1 MQPQDGA
8 LLFQVRADQSQIQK
22 DVEAIKKQ
30 FEQMTNKAVE
40 EGKKQANVWQTL
52 LKGATA
58 YFTLQGAQSF
68 ISQMVAVRSQFQQL
82 EISFGTM
89 LKSKEKANALMA
101 QMTDLAAKTPFG
113 LQEVSEG
120 AKRLLAFQV
129 PAEEVTET
137 LRRMGD
143 VASGLG
149 VPMGQLIH
157 VYGQVKAQGKLMT
170 NDLYQFMNAGIPIIA
185 ELSKVVGKSET
196 EIKDMVSAGKIG
208 FTEIQAVIKN
218 MTNEGGLFYNL
229 MAEQSKSLGGQ
240 ISNLKDNFDQMLNEI
255 GKSSEGIV
263 SGAIKGVSFLVENY
277 ETIGKL
283 IAGLIVSYGT
293 YRAALIATAA
303 VQQVI
308 AARTAG
314 MTVAEMAHYTWLV
327 LVEKAQKLLNLTML
341 ANPYALAAAALV
353 GLAVALWSLKDSTD
367 ANAEATER
375 HNQLRKEQANLIDDE
390 KNRISGLISTIQ
402 DETKSWNERNKAF
415 LALRNST
422 DGVLNKYSTLN
433 QMLREMSQ
441 VLKDING
448 RYETMNE
455 KMSRDA
461 VKKTN
466 DLIKSKEEQIKKLE
480 EEIKRTASSDRR
492 TALRMDIANIRKGI
506 EQDEL
511 LKQKQKREVVKND
524 VGNYESA
531 LSGKSLEQI
540 QAEKKLIIE
549 AYNLRKKQAKE
560 SIANHSIAKIDSN
573 NPYLKYD
580 WNELGM
586 FNEATER
593 QIKLKQQEN
602 KQIYDKNKLLA
613 DSAKYKKEINAL
625 QRKNVKDD
633 KDFADIEQK
642 VKAKEE
648 VDKILESKFGYKKSG
663 AKTAKTIKNTLPEF
677 DTEKAQREHNR
688 QIQDDLFAREESRIK
703 IMQDGAEKRLAI
715 IQLEYNKQEEEIRR
729 RSEDQLAAFIET
741 EKQKAEAAGTW
752 KKGKDFDTNTE
763 AINAEKARLAE
774 NEKVL
779 LADNAEYQRMQQEQ
793 VYKDLLEKYQ
803 TYTDQRKAIEEKY
816 NADIAALQAKL
827 GADAPQVKKAQDEKA
842 RELKKLDILYKKE
855 GTAIA
860 KLFDNLRKK
869 TVKEIRQTITDA
881 EAEID
886 ELAKVLNMDDN
897 ANVEFI
903 TNLKQQ
909 LEQARD
915 TADKSDTVFGKL
927 GTNIKNLFK
936 AKPNTAEWQEA
947 FNGMLSSAQ
956 SITGQFG
963 QLGQEFEK
971 LGQSS
976 GNTSLEKLGRTLQ
989 NVGNIINKTLSFA
1002 QIGGQIGGGWGA
1014 AIGAIAG
1021 LAFSGFEKQAKAR
1034 AQKEKELTELMHQ
1047 RLNIQLEYNRALYEE
1062 QILMKKN
1069 TSIFGT
1075 KEIANTVSY
1084 MQIFNQKEEY
1094 YKARMARRKLTQEEI
1109 AERQRVLNYLYAT
1122 NNKLQNGN
1130 NPDGFKVYQ
1139 NAKKFR
1145 EYYYELKSGY
1155 KKMESLDGIEIQT
1168 GSRSTGVLWWAE
1180 AKTVWGN
1187 LSDIYKDII
1196 KANGDLNIERA
1207 ESLLKNAT
1215 FNNDGKQR
1223 LQEIVDAYKQAKEA
1237 EEKYDEFL
1245 KNIFGQLGNSLIDNV
1260 LKSLKTG
1267 EDAYA
1272 NFAKSVGNM
1281 IENLG
1286 KKMAYE
1292 LFLADHLKDFQE
1304 RIKRRSREIANSGLS
1319 EEEMSRKTS
1328 EMMKTEIATI
1338 SQEMKGRIGAMQN
1351 FFREFMGSIP
1361 KEMNTLNEQR
1371 QSVEKGFARM
1381 SQDSADE
1388 LNGQFRL
1395 LTQIGAET
1403 RNAMLQTANFIKE
1416 MHQSMQVSSAKQL
1429 QHLAGIEIN
1438 TFQLHEMRKDIA
1450 NMKAGI
1456 NELTTKG
1463 IKIRT

>member
-1 MQPQDGA
+1 MQTNDGA

-157 VYGQVKAQGKLMT
+157 VYGQVKAQGRLLT

-196 EIKDMVSAGKIG
+196 EIKEMVSAGKIG

-240 ISNLKDNFDQMLNEI
+240 ISNLRDNFDQMLNEI

-263 SGAIKGVSFLVENY
+263 SGAIEGVAFLVENY
-277 ETIGKL
+277 QTIGKL
-283 IAGLIVSYGT
+283 IAGLIASYGT

-367 ANAEATER
+367 ANAESTER

-402 DETKSWNERNKAF
+402 DETKSWDERNKAF
-415 LALRNST
+415 LALKSST
-422 DGVLNKYSTLN
+422 GSVLDKYTSLN
-433 QMLREMSQ
+433 QVLREMSQ
-441 VLKDING
+441 VLKDLNG

-455 KMSRDA
+455 NMSRDA
-461 VKKTN
+461 IGKTQEA
-466 DLIKSKEEQIKKLE
+466 IK
-480 EEIKRTASSDRR
+480 
-492 TALRMDIANIRKGI
+492 
-506 EQDEL
+506 
-511 LKQKQKREVVKND
+511 
-524 VGNYESA
+524 
-531 LSGKSLEQI
+531 
-540 QAEKKLIIE
+540 
-549 AYNLRKKQAKE
+549 AKE
-560 SIANHSIAKIDSN
+560 SQIEKLVKMQASDSRIAMSTQREIDRLKKEIERDKLVLQKQQNVVVGIDVSQFANSLNGKSKAELDKIRKQIDDAYNSKKSPSTGSN
-573 NPYLKYD
+573 FKITDDIQNPFLKYNF
-580 WNELGM
+580 NELGRFNQAYKEHIKM
-586 FNEATER
+586 IEQAKIQTTDFVAKKNEILALQKQINEAEARNKKGTNISTEELNKLDEKR
-593 QIKLKQQEN
+593 AKLKT
-602 KQIYDKNKLLA
+602 LLEEYKKGTG
-613 DSAKYKKEINAL
+613 DDLSAKSNTKRI
-625 QRKNVKDD
+625 
-633 KDFADIEQK
+633 
-642 VKAKEE
+642 
-648 VDKILESKFGYKKSG
+648 
-663 AKTAKTIKNTLPEF
+663 TTKNTLPEF
-677 DTEKAQREHNR
+677 DTEKALRDHNR
-688 QIQDDLFAREESRIK
+688 QVQDDLFAQEEARIK
-703 IMQDGAEKRLAI
+703 IMQDGADKRLAI
-715 IQLEYNKQEEEIRR
+715 IQLEYDRQEEEIRR
-729 RSEDQLAAFIET
+729 RSEDQLTTFIEN
-741 EKQKAEAAGTW
+741 EKQKAEAQGKW
-752 KKGKDFDTNTE
+752 KKGQAFDTNTE
-763 AINAEKARLAE
+763 AINAEKSRIAE

-779 LADNAEYQRMQQEQ
+779 LASNAEYQRIQQEQ

-816 NADIAALQAKL
+816 NADITALQAKL

-860 KLFDNLRKK
+860 KLFENMRKK
-869 TVKEIRQTITDA
+869 TVKEIRQTIAEA

-886 ELAKVLNMDDN
+886 QLASNLDMGDKD
-897 ANVEFI
+897 NVEYI
-903 TNLKQQ
+903 QNLRQQ

-915 TADKSDTVFGKL
+915 TAERSDTVFGKL
-927 GTNIKNLFK
+927 GASIKKMFQ

-963 QLGQEFEK
+963 QLGQEFER
-971 LGQSS
+971 LGQST
-976 GNTSLEKLGRTLQ
+976 GNSSLEKLGRTLQ
-989 NVGNIINKTLSFA
+989 NTANLLNKTLSFA
-1002 QIGGQIGGGWGA
+1002 QMGASVGGGWGA
-1014 AIGAIAG
+1014 LIGAVVGLGVGGLEGAAKERLAHEKKLQEIAQ
-1021 LAFSGFEKQAKAR
+1021 SKINQ
-1034 AQKEKELTELMHQ
+1034 Q
-1047 RLNIQLEYNRALYEE
+1047 NEYNRLLWEE
-1062 QILMKKN
+1062 KMLHKEN

-1075 KEIANTVSY
+1075 EDINNALSDLKEYNRLWNDLERRMGFNLKKRYEDAGTSFRSY
-1084 MQIFNQKEEY
+1084 GYRSPNRDGDDYLGLENIKVATGSYTTGAWFWKKSHTEYNSLLSEYPNLIEQSGEFNLKLAKSIVNSKEFEGAG
-1094 YKARMARRKLTQEEI
+1094 KQA
-1109 AERQRVLNYLYAT
+1109 
-1122 NNKLQNGN
+1122 LQTIIQQ
-1130 NPDGFKVYQ
+1130 YEQ
-1139 NAKKFR
+1139 ALESQKKFD
-1145 EYYYELKSGY
+1145 EYLN
-1155 KKMESLDGIEIQT
+1155 
-1168 GSRSTGVLWWAE
+1168 
-1180 AKTVWGN
+1180 KTFGEMGT
-1187 LSDIYKDII
+1187 SII
-1196 KANGDLNIERA
+1196 D
-1207 ESLLKNAT
+1207 SV
-1215 FNNDGKQR
+1215 
-1223 LQEIVDAYKQAKEA
+1223 VD
-1237 EEKYDEFL
+1237 
-1245 KNIFGQLGNSLIDNV
+1245 
-1260 LKSLKTG
+1260 SLKKG
-1267 EDAYA
+1267 EDAFE
-1272 NFAKSVGNM
+1272 NFSKSVGN
-1281 IENLG
+1281 IINKLG
-1286 KKMAYE
+1286 KQLMYE
-1292 LFLADHLKDFQE
+1292 LFVAKDFKEFQKKMHKVASDGNVSSEGYATATANLIAEFSNRMKGKIGEMQE
-1304 RIKRRSREIANSGLS
+1304 FLKQWNNMSSGL
-1319 EEEMSRKTS
+1319 
-1328 EMMKTEIATI
+1328 
-1338 SQEMKGRIGAMQN
+1338 G
-1351 FFREFMGSIP
+1351 FDF
-1361 KEMNTLNEQR
+1361 LNEQR
-1371 QSVEKGFARM
+1371 QAVEKGFARM

-1395 LTQIGAET
+1395 QTQLSAEIKNT
-1403 RNAMLQTANFIKE
+1403 ALQTANHIKE

-1429 QHLAGIEIN
+1429 QHLAGIETN
-1438 TFQLHEMRKDIA
+1438 TYKLHKMETDL
-1450 NMKAGI
+1450 AGVKRGI
-1456 NELTTKG
+1456 DELTTKG
-1463 IKIRT
+1463 IKMRT

>member
-30 FEQMTNKAVE
+30 FEQMTRKAVE
-40 EGKKQANVWQTL
+40 EGKKQADVWQTL

-89 LKSKEKANALMA
+89 LKNKEKANELMA
-101 QMTDLAAKTPFG
+101 QLTDLAAKTPFG
-113 LQEVSEG
+113 LEEVSEG
-120 AKRLLAFQV
+120 AKKLLAFQI
-129 PAEEVTET
+129 PAQEVTET

-303 VQQVI
+303 VQQVV

-341 ANPYALAAAALV
+341 ANPYALVAGALV
-353 GLAVALWSLKDSTD
+353 GLVSYMVMFKK
-367 ANAEATER
+367 EATVA
-375 HNQLRKEQANLIDDE
+375 EQAQKSFNDE
-390 KNRISGLISTIQ
+390 QERQKKVLE
-402 DETKSWNERNKAF
+402 DERNEIEKLIEVVKDENAAKGQRIN
-415 LALRNST
+415 ALNR
-422 DGVLNKYSTLN
+422 
-433 QMLREMSQ
+433 
-441 VLKDING
+441 LKDI
-448 RYETMNE
+448 YPDIFS
-455 KMSRDA
+455 KY
-461 VKKTN
+461 KT
-466 DLIKSKEEQIKKLE
+466 E
-480 EEIKRTASSDRR
+480 EELIRNIAK
-492 TALRMDIANIRKGI
+492 ALKEVSNAQKEKDLKMDKDYI
-506 EQDEL
+506 ERLQV
-511 LKQKQKREVVKND
+511 QKR
-524 VGNYESA
+524 GLQA
-531 LSGKSLEQI
+531 RLSGAANPVDIVNYKEQI
-540 QAEKKLIIE
+540 QAIDIQIDKATKQHAWQSTLKRIDDIAELSADEQAKERKLMIE
-549 AYNLRKKQAKE
+549 EYNRRHNAKQAKNQNLLRE
-560 SIANHSIAKIDSN
+560 GEKQDLRKTTPFGFTGYENFSDADLGLIISKSNQLAEADKQRNKILDTR
-573 NPYLKYD
+573 
-580 WNELGM
+580 NELLAKQKELTSKISAIQSKEGQTQ
-586 FNEATER
+586 NDKDELKKLQEEKELVDK
-593 QIKLKQQEN
+593 KLKGEYNVQN
-602 KQIYDKNKLLA
+602 KKNT
-613 DSAKYKKEINAL
+613 S
-625 QRKNVKDD
+625 
-633 KDFADIEQK
+633 
-642 VKAKEE
+642 
-648 VDKILESKFGYKKSG
+648 
-663 AKTAKTIKNTLPEF
+663 KTIKNSLPEF
-677 DTEKAQREHNR
+677 DTEKAQRDHNR

-703 IMQDGAEKRLAI
+703 IMQDGADKRLAI
-715 IQLEYNKQEEEIRR
+715 IQLEYDKQEEEIRR

-741 EKQKAEAAGTW
+741 EKQKAEAQGKW

-915 TADKSDTVFGKL
+915 TADKSDTAFGKL
-927 GTNIKNLFK
+927 GTSIKNLFK
-936 AKPNTAEWQEA
+936 SKPNTAEWQEA

-956 SITGQFG
+956 SVSSAMSSFG
-963 QLGQEFEK
+963 DEFAK
-971 LGQSS
+971 LGESS
-976 GNTSLEKLGRTLQ
+976 GNESLRRLGETMKSIS
-989 NVGNIINKTLSFA
+989 NTISKTLSLA
-1002 QIGGQIGGGWGA
+1002 QTGGSVGGGWGA
-1014 AIGAIAG
+1014 VIGAVVG
-1021 LAFSGFEKQAKAR
+1021 LAVSGFENAAR
-1034 AQKEKELTELMHQ
+1034 ARIENEKKLAQIVQSKLAFQ
-1047 RLNIQLEYNRALYEE
+1047 NSYNQALYEE
-1062 QILMKKN
+1062 RMLQKDNI
-1069 TSIFGT
+1069 SIFGK
-1075 KEIANTVSY
+1075 KELASAINY
-1084 MQIFNQKEEY
+1084 MTEYKNQWEALQKSIH
-1094 YKARMARRKLTQEEI
+1094 RRKLTAEEEEVRFAAIKRVDSGKGTFRDYLNIRRYREELVRGTIGRSDLENIQVATGSHTKGWAWWKKTVTDYGGILSAFPNLINQAGEFDRAVAKGLLETQEFGEGGKE
-1109 AERQRVLNYLYAT
+1109 A
-1122 NNKLQNGN
+1122 LQKIINEY
-1130 NPDGFKVYQ
+1130 D
-1139 NAKKFR
+1139 NAVEAQKKFN
-1145 EYYYELKSGY
+1145 EYTKSTFGELGNSIIDSVYNSLQKGEDAF
-1155 KKMESLDGIEIQT
+1155 ESF
-1168 GSRSTGVLWWAE
+1168 
-1180 AKTVWGN
+1180 AKTVGN
-1187 LSDIYKDII
+1187 VIGRL
-1196 KANGDLNIERA
+1196 
-1207 ESLLKNAT
+1207 
-1215 FNNDGKQR
+1215 GKQLAYEQFVSEAFKN
-1223 LQEIVDAYKQAKEA
+1223 LQKKLTEASKDNNGSEDFARQSSQIVGEFGNAMKGKMGEIQQ
-1237 EEKYDEFL
+1237 FL
-1245 KNIFGQLGNSLIDNV
+1245 KDWN
-1260 LKSLKTG
+1260 
-1267 EDAYA
+1267 
-1272 NFAKSVGNM
+1272 NM
-1281 IENLG
+1281 
-1286 KKMAYE
+1286 
-1292 LFLADHLKDFQE
+1292 
-1304 RIKRRSREIANSGLS
+1304 SSGL
-1319 EEEMSRKTS
+1319 
-1328 EMMKTEIATI
+1328 
-1338 SQEMKGRIGAMQN
+1338 G
-1351 FFREFMGSIP
+1351 FDF
-1361 KEMNTLNEQR
+1361 LNEQR
-1371 QSVEKGFARM
+1371 QAVEKGFARM

-1395 LTQIGAET
+1395 QTQLSAEIK
-1403 RNAMLQTANFIKE
+1403 NAVLQTANFIWE

-1429 QHLAGIEIN
+1429 QHLAGIETN
-1438 TFQLHEMRKDIA
+1438 TYKLHKIETDIA

>member
-1 MQPQDGA
+1 MQTNDGA
-8 LLFQVRADQSQIQK
+8 LLFQVSADQSQIQK

-30 FEQMTNKAVE
+30 FEQMTRKAVE
-40 EGKKQANVWQTL
+40 EGKKQADVWQTL

-89 LKSKEKANALMA
+89 LKSKEKANELMA
-101 QMTDLAAKTPFG
+101 QLTDLAAKTPFG
-113 LQEVSEG
+113 LEEVSEG
-120 AKRLLAFQV
+120 AKKLLAFQI
-129 PAEEVTET
+129 PAQEVTET

-218 MTNEGGLFYNL
+218 MTNEGGLFFNL

-240 ISNLKDNFDQMLNEI
+240 ISNLRDNFDQMLNEI

-277 ETIGKL
+277 ETIGKF

-303 VQQVI
+303 VQQVV

-341 ANPYALAAAALV
+341 ANPYALVAGALV
-353 GLAVALWSLKDSTD
+353 GLATALWSLKESTD

-375 HNQLRKEQANLIDDE
+375 HNQLRKEQADAIDEE
-390 KNRISGLISTIQ
+390 KNRISNLISTIQ

-524 VGNYESA
+524 VSNYESA

-549 AYNLRKKQAKE
+549 AYNLRKKQAKD

-613 DSAKYKKEINAL
+613 DSAKYEKEINAL
-625 QRKNVKDD
+625 QRKNIKDD

-663 AKTAKTIKNTLPEF
+663 AKTAKTIKNSLPEF
-677 DTEKAQREHNR
+677 DTEKAQRDHNR

-715 IQLEYNKQEEEIRR
+715 IKLEYDKQEEEIRR

-741 EKQKAEAAGTW
+741 QKAEAEAAGKW

-774 NEKVL
+774 NEKTL

-915 TADKSDTVFGKL
+915 TADKSDAAFGKL
-927 GTNIKNLFK
+927 GTSIKNLFK

-956 SITGQFG
+956 SITGQFS
-963 QLGQEFEK
+963 QLGDEFER
-971 LGQSS
+971 LGQST
-976 GNTSLEKLGRTLQ
+976 GNDSLREFGKGIKEMGEI
-989 NVGNIINKTLSFA
+989 VNKAMSFA
-1002 QIGGQIGGGWGA
+1002 QIGSSAGPIGGAIGGIIGAVYGFVQKIESDKERARQKERMWKQEQYQNEKRINELYDERILKGEKHSNSLTTNQIG
-1014 AIGAIAG
+1014 
-1021 LAFSGFEKQAKAR
+1021 KQ
-1034 AQKEKELTELMHQ
+1034 L
-1047 RLNIQLEYNRALYEE
+1047 
-1062 QILMKKN
+1062 
-1069 TSIFGT
+1069 
-1075 KEIANTVSY
+1075 
-1084 MQIFNQKEEY
+1084 
-1094 YKARMARRKLTQEEI
+1094 
-1109 AERQRVLNYLYAT
+1109 
-1122 NNKLQNGN
+1122 
-1130 NPDGFKVYQ
+1130 
-1139 NAKKFR
+1139 
-1145 EYYYELKSGY
+1145 
-1155 KKMESLDGIEIQT
+1155 
-1168 GSRSTGVLWWAE
+1168 
-1180 AKTVWGN
+1180 
-1187 LSDIYKDII
+1187 DII
-1196 KANGDLNIERA
+1196 KNYNDKVKKLRNDLIDVQNTQVFDHYEYKWGWYDGPWGIKVWGRYKDEVTKAFKDKVKPFVDELGNIDYDFLENISKEDSNRMSYGRDNIDYTSEQIQKAKDLYAQLKEYKKTISEYTSQTFGDLGGGFV
-1207 ESLLKNAT
+1207 ESIISAVEKGNNAFET
-1215 FNNDGKQR
+1215 FGQTVAR
-1223 LQEIVDAYKQAKEA
+1223 VM
-1237 EEKYDEFL
+1237 
-1245 KNIFGQLGNSLIDNV
+1245 KNIIKQTLV
-1260 LKSLKTG
+1260 T
-1267 EDAYA
+1267 
-1272 NFAKSVGNM
+1272 
-1281 IENLG
+1281 
-1286 KKMAYE
+1286 
-1292 LFLADHLKDFQE
+1292 E
-1304 RIKRRSREIANSGLS
+1304 RIKEIFSKFQN
-1319 EEEMSRKTS
+1319 EMDNIYASS
-1328 EMMKTEIATI
+1328 
-1338 SQEMKGRIGAMQN
+1338 IG
-1351 FFREFMGSIP
+1351 FS
-1361 KEMNTLNEQR
+1361 NEQVYEKVKNKTLEFVNNILKPEIQKGEQKAKAMFDALE
-1371 QSVEKGFARM
+1371 QSGIKMFDDKNGRNAVEKGFARM

-1395 LTQIGAET
+1395 QTQLSAEIK
-1403 RNAMLQTANFIKE
+1403 NAALQTANFIRE

-1429 QHLAGIEIN
+1429 QHLAGIETN
-1438 TFQLHEMRKDIA
+1438 TYKLHKIETDIA

>member
-8 LLFQVRADQSQIQK
+8 LLFQVSADQSQIQK

-89 LKSKEKANALMA
+89 LKSKEKANELMA

-157 VYGQVKAQGKLMT
+157 VYGQVKSQGRLLT

-255 GKSSEGIV
+255 GKSSEGLV

-303 VQQVI
+303 VQQVV

-327 LVEKAQKLLNLTML
+327 LVEKAQKLLNLTIL

-375 HNQLRKEQANLIDDE
+375 HNQLRKEQANIIDDE

-524 VGNYESA
+524 VSNYESA

-549 AYNLRKKQAKE
+549 AYNLRKKQAKD

-613 DSAKYKKEINAL
+613 DSAKYEKEINAL
-625 QRKNVKDD
+625 QRKNIKDD

-663 AKTAKTIKNTLPEF
+663 AKTAKTIKNSLPEF

-715 IQLEYNKQEEEIRR
+715 IQLEYDKQEEEIRR

-741 EKQKAEAAGTW
+741 EKQKAEAQGKW
-752 KKGKDFDTNTE
+752 KKGQAFDTNTE
-763 AINAEKARLAE
+763 AINAEKARIAE

-779 LADNAEYQRMQQEQ
+779 LASNAEYQRMQQEQ

-869 TVKEIRQTITDA
+869 TVKEIRQTITEA

-886 ELAKVLNMDDN
+886 KLAKVLNMDDN

-936 AKPNTAEWQEA
+936 AKPNTAEWQES

-963 QLGQEFEK
+963 QLGQEFER
-971 LGQSS
+971 LGQST
-976 GNTSLEKLGRTLQ
+976 GNDSLKRIGQTMQ
-989 NVGNIINKTLSFA
+989 NVSNVLNRTLSFA
-1002 QIGGQIGGGWGA
+1002 QIGGQVGGGWGA
-1014 AIGAIAG
+1014 AIGAVAG
-1021 LAFSGFEKQAKAR
+1021 LVVSGLENAAKVRIEHERKLQEIASAKIAQQRDYNQLLFEEKMLH
-1034 AQKEKELTELMHQ
+1034 KE
-1047 RLNIQLEYNRALYEE
+1047 
-1062 QILMKKN
+1062 N

-1075 KEIANTVSY
+1075 KEISNALDNL
-1084 MQIFNQKEEY
+1084 KEY
-1094 YKARMARRKLTQEEI
+1094 
-1109 AERQRVLNYLYAT
+1109 
-1122 NNKLQNGN
+1122 
-1130 NPDGFKVYQ
+1130 
-1139 NAKKFR
+1139 
-1145 EYYYELKSGY
+1145 
-1155 KKMESLDGIEIQT
+1155 
-1168 GSRSTGVLWWAE
+1168 
-1180 AKTVWGN
+1180 
-1187 LSDIYKDII
+1187 
-1196 KANGDLNIERA
+1196 
-1207 ESLLKNAT
+1207 
-1215 FNNDGKQR
+1215 QR
-1223 LQEIVDAYKQAKEA
+1223 LIKEVRDNTPLGQ
-1237 EEKYDEFL
+1237 DEFL
-1245 KNIFGQLGNSLIDNV
+1245 EDTLKTYGEEAYKTFKGLRIAYPTGLESINIATGSDTTGHLFWKKNHTIYKRLIDEYPEITKGANGFNLELAKSIVNNSEFEGSGKQALQTIIAQQERAIETQKKFDEYLKNTFGELGNSIIDSVIN
-1260 LKSLKTG
+1260 SLQKG
-1267 EDAYA
+1267 EDAFE
-1272 NFAKSVGNM
+1272 NFSKSVGNV
-1281 IENLG
+1281 ISKLG
-1286 KKMAYE
+1286 KQLMYE
-1292 LFLADHLKDFQE
+1292 LFVAEDFKNFQKKITE
-1304 RIKRRSREIANSGLS
+1304 ASKKGNS
-1319 EEEMSRKTS
+1319 EEFAKQSSNLVAEFGNS
-1328 EMMKTEIATI
+1328 MKGKI
-1338 SQEMKGRIGAMQN
+1338 SQMQDFIRMWN
-1351 FFREFMGSIP
+1351 DMSSKNGFDF
-1361 KEMNTLNEQR
+1361 LNEQR
-1371 QSVEKGFARM
+1371 QAVEKGFARM

-1395 LTQIGAET
+1395 QTQLSAEIK
-1403 RNAMLQTANFIKE
+1403 NAVLQTANFIRE
-1416 MHQSMQVSSAKQL
+1416 MHESMQSNAAQQL
-1429 QHLAGIEIN
+1429 RHLAGIEAN
-1438 TFQLHEMRKDIA
+1438 TYKLNKMETDL
-1450 NMKAGI
+1450 AGVKRGI
-1456 NELTTKG
+1456 DELTTKG
-1463 IKIRT
+1463 IKMRT

>member
-89 LKSKEKANALMA
+89 LKSKEKANELMA
-101 QMTDLAAKTPFG
+101 QLTDLAAKTPFG
-113 LQEVSEG
+113 LEEVSEG
-120 AKRLLAFQV
+120 AKKLLAFQV

-240 ISNLKDNFDQMLNEI
+240 ISNLRDNFDQMLNEI

-303 VQQVI
+303 VQQVV

-524 VGNYESA
+524 VSNYESA

-549 AYNLRKKQAKE
+549 AYNLRKKQAKD

-593 QIKLKQQEN
+593 QIKLKQQEKVQTTDFIAKKEEILALQN
-602 KQIYDKNKLLA
+602 KINEAESKNKNSRSVDNKDLSDLE
-613 DSAKYKKEINAL
+613 AKKTKLKGLIDEYKQGTGIDL
-625 QRKNVKDD
+625 SQ
-633 KDFADIEQK
+633 
-642 VKAKEE
+642 
-648 VDKILESKFGYKKSG
+648 
-663 AKTAKTIKNTLPEF
+663 KNTPKSKATKPELPTF

-688 QIQDDLFAREESRIK
+688 QIQDDLFAREEARIK
-703 IMQDGAEKRLAI
+703 IMQDGADKRFAI
-715 IQLEYNKQEEEIRR
+715 IQLEYDKQEEEIRR

-741 EKQKAEAAGTW
+741 EKQKAEAQGKW
-752 KKGKDFDTNTE
+752 KKGQDFDTNTE

-869 TVKEIRQTITDA
+869 TVKEIRQTITEA

-963 QLGQEFEK
+963 QLGDEFER
-971 LGQSS
+971 LGQST
-976 GNTSLEKLGRTLQ
+976 GNASLREFGKGIKEMGEI
-989 NVGNIINKTLSFA
+989 VNKAMSFA
-1002 QIGGQIGGGWGA
+1002 QIGGQIGQGWGA
-1014 AIGAIAG
+1014 AIGGVIGAVY
-1021 LAFSGFEKQAKAR
+1021 GFVQKIESDKERAR
-1034 AQKEKELTELMHQ
+1034 QKERMWKQ
-1047 RLNIQLEYNRALYEE
+1047 E
-1062 QILMKKN
+1062 Q
-1069 TSIFGT
+1069 
-1075 KEIANTVSY
+1075 
-1084 MQIFNQKEEY
+1084 
-1094 YKARMARRKLTQEEI
+1094 
-1109 AERQRVLNYLYAT
+1109 
-1122 NNKLQNGN
+1122 
-1130 NPDGFKVYQ
+1130 YQ
-1139 NAKKFR
+1139 NEKR
-1145 EYYYELKSGY
+1145 INELQDKRTLEGKNHSN
-1155 KKMESLDGIEIQT
+1155 SLTTNQIGKQ
-1168 GSRSTGVLWWAE
+1168 L
-1180 AKTVWGN
+1180 
-1187 LSDIYKDII
+1187 DII
-1196 KANGDLNIERA
+1196 KNYNDKVKKLRNDLIDVQNTQVFDRYEYKWGWYDGPWGIKVWGRYKDEVTKAFKDKVKPFVDNLGNIDYDFLESISEADSNRMSYGRDNIDYTSEQIKKAKDLYNQMKEFKKTISEYTSQTFGDLGGGFVNSIISAVE
-1207 ESLLKNAT
+1207 KGGNAFENFGQT
-1215 FNNDGKQR
+1215 VAR
-1223 LQEIVDAYKQAKEA
+1223 VM
-1237 EEKYDEFL
+1237 
-1245 KNIFGQLGNSLIDNV
+1245 KNIIKQTLVTEQIKEIFSKFQKEMDNIYASSLGLSNEQVYEKVKNKTIDFVNNV
-1260 LKSLKTG
+1260 LKPEIQKG
-1267 EDAYA
+1267 EQKAKAMFDALEQ
-1272 NFAKSVGNM
+1272 SG
-1281 IENLG
+1281 I
-1286 KKMAYE
+1286 KMY
-1292 LFLADHLKDFQE
+1292 DDKQ
-1304 RIKRRSREIANSGLS
+1304 
-1319 EEEMSRKTS
+1319 
-1328 EMMKTEIATI
+1328 
-1338 SQEMKGRIGAMQN
+1338 GRNA
-1351 FFREFMGSIP
+1351 
-1361 KEMNTLNEQR
+1361 
-1371 QSVEKGFARM
+1371 VEKGFARM

-1403 RNAMLQTANFIKE
+1403 KNAMLQTANSIKE
-1416 MHQSMQVSSAKQL
+1416 LHQSMQINAAQQL
-1429 QHLAGIEIN
+1429 RHLAGIEAN
-1438 TFQLHEMRKDIA
+1438 TYQLHEVRKDIA
-1450 NMKAGI
+1450 GMKSI
-1456 NELTTKG
+1456 LSNIETKG
-1463 IKIRT
+1463 IKMLT

>member
-869 TVKEIRQTITDA
+869 TVKEIRQTIAEA

-956 SITGQFG
+956 SITGQFS
-963 QLGQEFEK
+963 QLGDEFER
-971 LGQSS
+971 LGQST
-976 GNTSLEKLGRTLQ
+976 GNSSLEKLGRTLQ
-989 NVGNIINKTLSFA
+989 NVGNLLNRTMSFA
-1002 QIGGQIGGGWGA
+1002 QMGASVGKGWGA
-1014 AIGAIAG
+1014 LIGAVVG
-1021 LAFSGFEKQAKAR
+1021 LGVGAFEGAAK
-1034 AQKEKELTELMHQ
+1034 Q
-1047 RLNIQLEYNRALYEE
+1047 RLAHEKKLQEIASSRIAQQNEYNRLLWEE
-1062 QILMKKN
+1062 KLLHKEN
-1069 TSIFGT
+1069 TSVFGT
-1075 KEIANTVSY
+1075 KEIANALEMIIAYKTHFLEVNNMLKGRLREKGNGLAGTSLRSY
-1084 MQIFNQKEEY
+1084 DVDVDKISIATGSYTTGSWFWEKAGTKWGNILDVYPKLIDEQGKFNTQLAESIIKNREFYGTGKEDFQKIIDNYKRLEE
-1094 YKARMARRKLTQEEI
+1094 AQ
-1109 AERQRVLNYLYAT
+1109 
-1122 NNKLQNGN
+1122 
-1130 NPDGFKVYQ
+1130 
-1139 NAKKFR
+1139 KKFD
-1145 EYYYELKSGY
+1145 EYVKNTFGELG
-1155 KKMESLDGIEIQT
+1155 T
-1168 GSRSTGVLWWAE
+1168 T
-1180 AKTVWGN
+1180 
-1187 LSDIYKDII
+1187 II
-1196 KANGDLNIERA
+1196 D
-1207 ESLLKNAT
+1207 S
-1215 FNNDGKQR
+1215 
-1223 LQEIVDAYKQAKEA
+1223 VY
-1237 EEKYDEFL
+1237 
-1245 KNIFGQLGNSLIDNV
+1245 NSLQ
-1260 LKSLKTG
+1260 KG
-1267 EDAYA
+1267 EDAFES
-1272 NFAKSVGNM
+1272 FAKSVGNV
-1281 IENLG
+1281 IGRLG
-1286 KKMAYE
+1286 KQLAYE
-1292 LFLADHLKDFQE
+1292 LFVADHFKKLQKRITEAGRNNSGSEDFARQSSQIVGEFGNTMKGKISEMQQFLKDW
-1304 RIKRRSREIANSGLS
+1304 NN
-1319 EEEMSRKTS
+1319 MSS
-1328 EMMKTEIATI
+1328 
-1338 SQEMKGRIGAMQN
+1338 S
-1351 FFREFMGSIP
+1351 MGFDF
-1361 KEMNTLNEQR
+1361 LNEKR
-1371 QSVEKGFARM
+1371 QAVEKGFARM

-1395 LTQIGAET
+1395 QTQLSAEIK
-1403 RNAMLQTANFIKE
+1403 NAALQTANFIRE
-1416 MHQSMQVSSAKQL
+1416 MHQSMQNNAAQQL
-1429 QHLAGIEIN
+1429 RHLAGIEAN
-1438 TFQLHEMRKDIA
+1438 TYKLNKMETDLA
-1450 NMKAGI
+1450 GMKSI
-1456 NELTTKG
+1456 LSNIETKG
-1463 IKIRT
+1463 IKMRT

>member
-30 FEQMTNKAVE
+30 FEQMTRKAVE
-40 EGKKQANVWQTL
+40 EGKKQADVWQTL

-89 LKSKEKANALMA
+89 LKSKEKANELMA
-101 QMTDLAAKTPFG
+101 QLTDLAAKTPFG
-113 LQEVSEG
+113 LEEVSEG
-120 AKRLLAFQV
+120 AKKLLAFQI
-129 PAEEVTET
+129 PAQEVTET

-229 MAEQSKSLGGQ
+229 MAEQSKSLGRQ

-303 VQQVI
+303 VQQVV

-341 ANPYALAAAALV
+341 ANPYALVAGALV
-353 GLAVALWSLKDSTD
+353 GLVSYMVMFKK
-367 ANAEATER
+367 EATVA
-375 HNQLRKEQANLIDDE
+375 EQAQKSFNDE
-390 KNRISGLISTIQ
+390 QERQKKVLE
-402 DETKSWNERNKAF
+402 DERNEIEKLIEVVKDENAAKGQRIN
-415 LALRNST
+415 ALNR
-422 DGVLNKYSTLN
+422 
-433 QMLREMSQ
+433 
-441 VLKDING
+441 LKDI
-448 RYETMNE
+448 YPDIFS
-455 KMSRDA
+455 KY
-461 VKKTN
+461 KT
-466 DLIKSKEEQIKKLE
+466 E
-480 EEIKRTASSDRR
+480 EELIRNIAK
-492 TALRMDIANIRKGI
+492 ALKEVSNAQKEKDLKMDKDYI
-506 EQDEL
+506 ERLQV
-511 LKQKQKREVVKND
+511 QKR
-524 VGNYESA
+524 GLQA
-531 LSGKSLEQI
+531 RLSGAANPVDIVNYKEQI
-540 QAEKKLIIE
+540 QAIDIQIDKATKQHAWQSTLKRIDDIAELSADEQAKERKLMIE
-549 AYNLRKKQAKE
+549 EYNRRHNAKQAKNQNLLRE
-560 SIANHSIAKIDSN
+560 GEKQDLRKTTPFGFTGYENFSDADLGLIISKSNQLAEADKQRNKILDTR
-573 NPYLKYD
+573 
-580 WNELGM
+580 NELLAKQKELTSKISAIQSKEGQTQ
-586 FNEATER
+586 NDKDELKKLQEEKELVDK
-593 QIKLKQQEN
+593 KLKGEYNVQN
-602 KQIYDKNKLLA
+602 KKNT
-613 DSAKYKKEINAL
+613 S
-625 QRKNVKDD
+625 
-633 KDFADIEQK
+633 
-642 VKAKEE
+642 
-648 VDKILESKFGYKKSG
+648 
-663 AKTAKTIKNTLPEF
+663 KTIKNSLPEF
-677 DTEKAQREHNR
+677 DTEKAQRDHNR

-703 IMQDGAEKRLAI
+703 IMQDGADKRLAI
-715 IQLEYNKQEEEIRR
+715 IQLEYDKQEEEIRR

-741 EKQKAEAAGTW
+741 EKQKAEAQGKW

-915 TADKSDTVFGKL
+915 TADKSDTAFGKL
-927 GTNIKNLFK
+927 GTSIKNLFK
-936 AKPNTAEWQEA
+936 SKPNTAEWQEA

-956 SITGQFG
+956 SVSSAMSSFG
-963 QLGQEFEK
+963 DEFAK
-971 LGQSS
+971 LGESS
-976 GNTSLEKLGRTLQ
+976 GNESLRRLGETMKSIS
-989 NVGNIINKTLSFA
+989 NTISKTLSLA
-1002 QIGGQIGGGWGA
+1002 QTGGSVGGGWGA
-1014 AIGAIAG
+1014 VIGAVVG
-1021 LAFSGFEKQAKAR
+1021 LAVSGFENAAR
-1034 AQKEKELTELMHQ
+1034 ARIENEKKLAQIVQSKLAFQ
-1047 RLNIQLEYNRALYEE
+1047 NSYNQALYEE
-1062 QILMKKN
+1062 RMLQKDNI
-1069 TSIFGT
+1069 SIFGK
-1075 KEIANTVSY
+1075 KELASAINY
-1084 MQIFNQKEEY
+1084 MTEYKNQWEALQKSIH
-1094 YKARMARRKLTQEEI
+1094 RRKLTAEEEEVRFAAIKRVDSGKGTFRDYLNIRRYREELVRGTIGRSDLENIQVATGSHTKGWAWWKKTVTDYGGILSAFPNLINQAGEFDRAVAKGLLETQEFGEGGKE
-1109 AERQRVLNYLYAT
+1109 A
-1122 NNKLQNGN
+1122 LQKIINEY
-1130 NPDGFKVYQ
+1130 D
-1139 NAKKFR
+1139 NAVEAQKKFN
-1145 EYYYELKSGY
+1145 EY
-1155 KKMESLDGIEIQT
+1155 IQ
-1168 GSRSTGVLWWAE
+1168 
-1180 AKTVWGN
+1180 N
-1187 LSDIYKDII
+1187 
-1196 KANGDLNIERA
+1196 
-1207 ESLLKNAT
+1207 T
-1215 FNNDGKQR
+1215 FG
-1223 LQEIVDAYKQAKEA
+1223 E
-1237 EEKYDEFL
+1237 
-1245 KNIFGQLGNSLIDNV
+1245 LGNSIIDSVYN
-1260 LKSLKTG
+1260 SLQKG
-1267 EDAYA
+1267 EDAFES
-1272 NFAKSVGNM
+1272 FAKSVGK
-1281 IENLG
+1281 IIGKLG
-1286 KKMAYE
+1286 KQLVYE
-1292 LFLADHLKDFQE
+1292 IYVAEAFKNLQEKLTEAAKRNRGSEDFARQSSQIVGEFGNAMKGKIGEMQQFLKDWNNM
-1304 RIKRRSREIANSGLS
+1304 SSGL
-1319 EEEMSRKTS
+1319 
-1328 EMMKTEIATI
+1328 
-1338 SQEMKGRIGAMQN
+1338 G
-1351 FFREFMGSIP
+1351 FDF
-1361 KEMNTLNEQR
+1361 LNEQR
-1371 QSVEKGFARM
+1371 QAVEKGFARM

-1395 LTQIGAET
+1395 QTQLSAEIK
-1403 RNAMLQTANFIKE
+1403 NAALQTTNFIRE

-1429 QHLAGIEIN
+1429 QHLAGIETN
-1438 TFQLHEMRKDIA
+1438 TYKLHKIETDIA

>member
-89 LKSKEKANALMA
+89 LKSKEKANELMA

-240 ISNLKDNFDQMLNEI
+240 ISNLRDNFDQMLNEI
-255 GKSSEGIV
+255 GKSSEGLV

-375 HNQLRKEQANLIDDE
+375 HNQLRKEQANIIDDE

-492 TALRMDIANIRKGI
+492 TALRMDIASIRRSI

-524 VGNYESA
+524 VSNYESA

-560 SIANHSIAKIDSN
+560 SIANHSIAKIDIN

-602 KQIYDKNKLLA
+602 KQLYDKNKLLA
-613 DSAKYKKEINAL
+613 ESAKYEKEIKAL
-625 QRKNVKDD
+625 QSKNVKDD

-642 VKAKEE
+642 VKAKED

-663 AKTAKTIKNTLPEF
+663 AKTAKTIKTSLPEY
-677 DTEKAQREHNR
+677 DTEKAQRDHNR
-688 QIQDDLFAREESRIK
+688 QIQDDLFAQEEARVK

-715 IQLEYNKQEEEIRR
+715 IQLEYDKQEEEIRR

-741 EKQKAEAAGTW
+741 EKQKAEAQGKW
-752 KKGKDFDTNTE
+752 KKGQAFDTNTE
-763 AINAEKARLAE
+763 AINAEKARIAE

-779 LADNAEYQRMQQEQ
+779 LASNAEYQRMQQEQ

-869 TVKEIRQTITDA
+869 TVKEIRQTIAEA

-886 ELAKVLNMDDN
+886 ELASNLDMGDKD
-897 ANVEFI
+897 NVEYI
-903 TNLKQQ
+903 QSLRQQ
-909 LEQARD
+909 IEQTRE

-963 QLGQEFEK
+963 QLGDEFER
-971 LGQSS
+971 LGQST
-976 GNTSLEKLGRTLQ
+976 GNASLREFGKGIKEMGEI
-989 NVGNIINKTLSFA
+989 VNKAMSFA
-1002 QIGGQIGGGWGA
+1002 QIGGQIGQGWGA
-1014 AIGAIAG
+1014 AIGGVIGAVY
-1021 LAFSGFEKQAKAR
+1021 GFVQKIESDKERAR
-1034 AQKEKELTELMHQ
+1034 QKERMWKQ
-1047 RLNIQLEYNRALYEE
+1047 E
-1062 QILMKKN
+1062 Q
-1069 TSIFGT
+1069 
-1075 KEIANTVSY
+1075 
-1084 MQIFNQKEEY
+1084 
-1094 YKARMARRKLTQEEI
+1094 
-1109 AERQRVLNYLYAT
+1109 
-1122 NNKLQNGN
+1122 
-1130 NPDGFKVYQ
+1130 YQ
-1139 NAKKFR
+1139 NEKR
-1145 EYYYELKSGY
+1145 INELYDERILKGEKHSN
-1155 KKMESLDGIEIQT
+1155 SLTTNQIGKQ
-1168 GSRSTGVLWWAE
+1168 L
-1180 AKTVWGN
+1180 
-1187 LSDIYKDII
+1187 DII
-1196 KANGDLNIERA
+1196 KNYNDKVKKLRNDLIDVQNTQVFDRYEYKWGWYDGPWGIKVWGRYKDEVTKAFKDKVKPFVDNLGNIDYDFLERISEADSNRMSYGRDNIDYTSEQIKKAKDLYNQMKEFKKTISEYTSQTFGDLGGGFVDSIISAVE
-1207 ESLLKNAT
+1207 KGGNAFENFGQT
-1215 FNNDGKQR
+1215 VAR
-1223 LQEIVDAYKQAKEA
+1223 VM
-1237 EEKYDEFL
+1237 
-1245 KNIFGQLGNSLIDNV
+1245 KNIIKQTLVTDQIKEKFSTFQNEMDNIYASSLGLSNEQVYEKVKNKTIDFVNNV
-1260 LKSLKTG
+1260 LKPEIQKG
-1267 EDAYA
+1267 EQKAKAMFDALEQ
-1272 NFAKSVGNM
+1272 SG
-1281 IENLG
+1281 I
-1286 KKMAYE
+1286 KMY
-1292 LFLADHLKDFQE
+1292 DDKQ
-1304 RIKRRSREIANSGLS
+1304 
-1319 EEEMSRKTS
+1319 
-1328 EMMKTEIATI
+1328 
-1338 SQEMKGRIGAMQN
+1338 GRNA
-1351 FFREFMGSIP
+1351 
-1361 KEMNTLNEQR
+1361 
-1371 QSVEKGFARM
+1371 VEKGFARM

-1403 RNAMLQTANFIKE
+1403 KNAMLQTANSIKE
-1416 MHQSMQVSSAKQL
+1416 LHQSMQINAAQQL
-1429 QHLAGIEIN
+1429 RHLAGIEAN
-1438 TFQLHEMRKDIA
+1438 TYQLHEVRKDIA
-1450 NMKAGI
+1450 GMKSI
-1456 NELTTKG
+1456 LSNIETKG
-1463 IKIRT
+1463 IKMRT

>member
-30 FEQMTNKAVE
+30 FEQMTRKAVE
-40 EGKKQANVWQTL
+40 EGKKQADVWQTL

-89 LKSKEKANALMA
+89 LKSKEKANELMA
-101 QMTDLAAKTPFG
+101 QLTDLAAKTPFG
-113 LQEVSEG
+113 LEEVSEG
-120 AKRLLAFQV
+120 AKKLLAFQI
-129 PAEEVTET
+129 PAQEVTET

-255 GKSSEGIV
+255 GKASEGIV

-303 VQQVI
+303 VQQIV

-314 MTVAEMAHYTWLV
+314 MTVAEMAHYMWLV

-341 ANPYALAAAALV
+341 ANPYALVAGALV
-353 GLAVALWSLKDSTD
+353 GLATALWSLKESTD

-375 HNQLRKEQANLIDDE
+375 HNQLRKEQSDAIDEE
-390 KNRISGLISTIQ
+390 KNRISNLISTIQ

-524 VGNYESA
+524 VSNYESA

-549 AYNLRKKQAKE
+549 AYNLRKKQAKD

-613 DSAKYKKEINAL
+613 DSAKYEKEINAL
-625 QRKNVKDD
+625 KRKNIKDD

-663 AKTAKTIKNTLPEF
+663 AKTAKTIKNSLPEF
-677 DTEKAQREHNR
+677 DTEKAQRDHNR
-688 QIQDDLFAREESRIK
+688 QIQDDLFAREEARIK
-703 IMQDGAEKRLAI
+703 IMQDGADKRLAI
-715 IQLEYNKQEEEIRR
+715 IQLEYDKQEEEIRR

-741 EKQKAEAAGTW
+741 QKAEAEAQGKW
-752 KKGKDFDTNTE
+752 KKGQDFDTNTE

-774 NEKVL
+774 NEKTL

-915 TADKSDTVFGKL
+915 TADKSDTAFGKL
-927 GTNIKNLFK
+927 GTSIKNLFK
-936 AKPNTAEWQEA
+936 SKPNTAEWQEA

-956 SITGQFG
+956 SVSSAMSSFG
-963 QLGQEFEK
+963 DEFAK
-971 LGQSS
+971 LGESS
-976 GNTSLEKLGRTLQ
+976 GNESLRRLGETMKSIS
-989 NVGNIINKTLSFA
+989 NTISKTLSLA
-1002 QIGGQIGGGWGA
+1002 QTGGSVGGGWGA
-1014 AIGAIAG
+1014 VIGAVVG
-1021 LAFSGFEKQAKAR
+1021 LAVSGFENAAR
-1034 AQKEKELTELMHQ
+1034 ARIENEKKLAQIVQSKLAFQ
-1047 RLNIQLEYNRALYEE
+1047 NSYNQALYEE
-1062 QILMKKN
+1062 RMLQKDNI
-1069 TSIFGT
+1069 SIFGK
-1075 KEIANTVSY
+1075 KELASAINY
-1084 MQIFNQKEEY
+1084 MTEYKNQWEALQKSIH
-1094 YKARMARRKLTQEEI
+1094 RRKLTAEEEEVRFAAIKRVDSGKGTFRDYLNIRRYHEELVRGTIGRSDLENIQVATGSHTKGWAWWKKTVTDYGGILSAFPNLINQAGEFDRAVAKGLLETQEFGEGGKE
-1109 AERQRVLNYLYAT
+1109 A
-1122 NNKLQNGN
+1122 LQKIINEY
-1130 NPDGFKVYQ
+1130 D
-1139 NAKKFR
+1139 NAVEAQKKFN
-1145 EYYYELKSGY
+1145 EY
-1155 KKMESLDGIEIQT
+1155 IQ
-1168 GSRSTGVLWWAE
+1168 
-1180 AKTVWGN
+1180 N
-1187 LSDIYKDII
+1187 
-1196 KANGDLNIERA
+1196 
-1207 ESLLKNAT
+1207 T
-1215 FNNDGKQR
+1215 FG
-1223 LQEIVDAYKQAKEA
+1223 E
-1237 EEKYDEFL
+1237 
-1245 KNIFGQLGNSLIDNV
+1245 LGNSIIDSVYN
-1260 LKSLKTG
+1260 SLQKG
-1267 EDAYA
+1267 EDAFES
-1272 NFAKSVGNM
+1272 FAKSVGK
-1281 IENLG
+1281 IIGKLG
-1286 KKMAYE
+1286 KQLVYE
-1292 LFLADHLKDFQE
+1292 IYVAEAFKNLQEKLTEAAKRNRGSEDFARQSSQIVGEFGNAMKGKIGEMQQFLKDWNNM
-1304 RIKRRSREIANSGLS
+1304 SSGL
-1319 EEEMSRKTS
+1319 
-1328 EMMKTEIATI
+1328 
-1338 SQEMKGRIGAMQN
+1338 G
-1351 FFREFMGSIP
+1351 FDF
-1361 KEMNTLNEQR
+1361 LNEQR
-1371 QSVEKGFARM
+1371 QAVEKGFARM

-1395 LTQIGAET
+1395 QTQLSAEIK
-1403 RNAMLQTANFIKE
+1403 NAALQTTNFIRE
-1416 MHQSMQVSSAKQL
+1416 MHQSMQVSSAKHL
-1429 QHLAGIEIN
+1429 QHLAGIETN
-1438 TFQLHEMRKDIA
+1438 TYKLHKIETDIA

>member
-303 VQQVI
+303 VQQVV

-341 ANPYALAAAALV
+341 ANPYALVAGALV
-353 GLAVALWSLKDSTD
+353 GLVSYMVMFKK
-367 ANAEATER
+367 EATVA
-375 HNQLRKEQANLIDDE
+375 EQA
-390 KNRISGLISTIQ
+390 Q
-402 DETKSWNERNKAF
+402 KSFNEEQERQKKVLEDERN
-415 LALRNST
+415 
-422 DGVLNKYSTLN
+422 
-433 QMLREMSQ
+433 E
-441 VLKDING
+441 I
-448 RYETMNE
+448 E
-455 KMSRDA
+455 K
-461 VKKTN
+461 
-466 DLIKSKEEQIKKLE
+466 LI
-480 EEIKRTASSDRR
+480 
-492 TALRMDIANIRKGI
+492 
-506 EQDEL
+506 
-511 LKQKQKREVVKND
+511 EVVKDENAAKGQRINALNRLKD
-524 VGNYESA
+524 MYPDIFSKYKTEEELIRNISNALKELNNVQKEKDLKMDKDYIERLQVQKRGLQA
-531 LSGKSLEQI
+531 RLSGAANPVDIVNYKEQI
-540 QAEKKLIIE
+540 QAIDIQIDKATKQHAWQSTLKRIDDIAELSADEQAKERKLMIEEYNRRHNAKQAKNQNLLREGEKQDLRKTTPFGFTGYENFSDANLGLIISKSNQLAEADKQRNKILDTRNELLAKQKELTSKINAIQFKEGQTQNDKDELKKLQEEKEVVEKKLKGE
-549 AYNLRKKQAKE
+549 YNVQSKKSTSKA
-560 SIANHSIAKIDSN
+560 
-573 NPYLKYD
+573 
-580 WNELGM
+580 
-586 FNEATER
+586 
-593 QIKLKQQEN
+593 
-602 KQIYDKNKLLA
+602 
-613 DSAKYKKEINAL
+613 KKE
-625 QRKNVKDD
+625 
-633 KDFADIEQK
+633 
-642 VKAKEE
+642 
-648 VDKILESKFGYKKSG
+648 
-663 AKTAKTIKNTLPEF
+663 TLPEF
-677 DTEKAQREHNR
+677 DTEKAQRDHNR
-688 QIQDDLFAREESRIK
+688 QIQDDLFAKEEARVK
-703 IMQDGAEKRLAI
+703 IMQDGAEKRFAI
-715 IQLEYNKQEEEIRR
+715 IQLEYDKQEEEIRR
-729 RSEDQLAAFIET
+729 RSEDQLTAFIET

-752 KKGKDFDTNTE
+752 KKGQAFDTNTE

-779 LADNAEYQRMQQEQ
+779 LASNAEYQRMQQEQ

-827 GADAPQVKKAQDEKA
+827 GSDAPQVKKAQDEKA
-842 RELKKLDILYKKE
+842 RELKKLDILHKKE

-936 AKPNTAEWQEA
+936 AKPNTAEWQES

-1014 AIGAIAG
+1014 AIGAVVG
-1021 LAFSGFEKQAKAR
+1021 LGVGAFEGAAK
-1034 AQKEKELTELMHQ
+1034 Q
-1047 RLNIQLEYNRALYEE
+1047 RLAHEKKLQEIAASKIAQQNEYNRLLWEEALLHKE
-1062 QILMKKN
+1062 N
-1069 TSIFGT
+1069 TSVFGT
-1075 KEIANTVSY
+1075 KEIANSLSDLKLYSEKWNDVYSNMYKKIESITIAVGSY
-1084 MQIFNQKEEY
+1084 TTGTWFWEKAGTKYNTLINEFPKLTDGAGNFNVALAESIVKSKEFYGTGKEELQELIDK
-1094 YKARMARRKLTQEEI
+1094 YKQMQE
-1109 AERQRVLNYLYAT
+1109 AQ
-1122 NNKLQNGN
+1122 
-1130 NPDGFKVYQ
+1130 
-1139 NAKKFR
+1139 KKFD
-1145 EYYYELKSGY
+1145 EY
-1155 KKMESLDGIEIQT
+1155 
-1168 GSRSTGVLWWAE
+1168 V
-1180 AKTVWGN
+1180 
-1187 LSDIYKDII
+1187 
-1196 KANGDLNIERA
+1196 
-1207 ESLLKNAT
+1207 KNT
-1215 FNNDGKQR
+1215 FG
-1223 LQEIVDAYKQAKEA
+1223 E
-1237 EEKYDEFL
+1237 
-1245 KNIFGQLGNSLIDNV
+1245 LGNSIIDSVYN
-1260 LKSLKTG
+1260 SLQKG
-1267 EDAYA
+1267 EDAFES
-1272 NFAKSVGNM
+1272 FAKSVGNV
-1281 IENLG
+1281 IGKLG
-1286 KKMAYE
+1286 KQLAYE
-1292 LFLADHLKDFQE
+1292 LYVADYFKDLQNKIKKAAEDNKDNSRGFAEQSSQIVGEFGNAMKDKMGEMQQFLKNWNNMSSSLGYDF
-1304 RIKRRSREIANSGLS
+1304 
-1319 EEEMSRKTS
+1319 
-1328 EMMKTEIATI
+1328 
-1338 SQEMKGRIGAMQN
+1338 
-1351 FFREFMGSIP
+1351 
-1361 KEMNTLNEQR
+1361 LNEQR
-1371 QSVEKGFARM
+1371 QAVEKGFARM

-1395 LTQIGAET
+1395 QTQLSAEIK
-1403 RNAMLQTANFIKE
+1403 NAVLQTANFIRE
-1416 MHQSMQVSSAKQL
+1416 MHESMQSNAAQQL
-1429 QHLAGIEIN
+1429 RHLAGIESN
-1438 TFQLHEMRKDIA
+1438 TYQLHEMKKDIA
-1450 NMKAGI
+1450 GMKRGI
-1456 NELTTKG
+1456 DELTTKG
-1463 IKIRT
+1463 IKLKS

>member
-1 MQPQDGA
+1 
-8 LLFQVRADQSQIQK
+8 
-22 DVEAIKKQ
+22 
-30 FEQMTNKAVE
+30 MTNKAVE

-89 LKSKEKANALMA
+89 LKSKEKANELMA
-101 QMTDLAAKTPFG
+101 QLTDLAAKTPFG
-113 LQEVSEG
+113 LEEVSEG
-120 AKRLLAFQV
+120 AKKLLAFQV

-157 VYGQVKAQGKLMT
+157 VYGQVKAQGKLVT

-240 ISNLKDNFDQMLNEI
+240 ISNLRDNFDQMLNEI

-353 GLAVALWSLKDSTD
+353 GLTVALWSLKDSTD

-390 KNRISGLISTIQ
+390 KNRISNLISTIQ

-492 TALRMDIANIRKGI
+492 TALRMDIASIRRSI

-524 VGNYESA
+524 VSNYESA

-549 AYNLRKKQAKE
+549 AYNLRKKQAKD
-560 SIANHSIAKIDSN
+560 SIANHSIVKIDSN

-613 DSAKYKKEINAL
+613 DSAKYEKEINAL
-625 QRKNVKDD
+625 QRKNIKDD

-663 AKTAKTIKNTLPEF
+663 AKTAKTIKNSLPEF

-688 QIQDDLFAREESRIK
+688 QIQDDLFAQEEARIK
-703 IMQDGAEKRLAI
+703 IMQDGADRRLAI
-715 IQLEYNKQEEEIRR
+715 IQLEYDKQEEEIRR

-741 EKQKAEAAGTW
+741 EKQKAEAQGKW
-752 KKGKDFDTNTE
+752 KKGQAFDTNTE
-763 AINAEKARLAE
+763 AINAEKARIAE

-779 LADNAEYQRMQQEQ
+779 LASNAEYQRMQQEQ
-793 VYKDLLEKYQ
+793 VFKDLLEKYQ

-827 GADAPQVKKAQDEKA
+827 GSDAPQVKKAQDEKA

-869 TVKEIRQTITDA
+869 TVKEIRQTIAEA

-963 QLGQEFEK
+963 QLGDEFEK
-971 LGQSS
+971 LGQST
-976 GNTSLEKLGRTLQ
+976 GNSSLEKLGRTLQ
-989 NVGNIINKTLSFA
+989 NTANLLNKTLSFA
-1002 QIGGQIGGGWGA
+1002 QMGASVGGGWGA
-1014 AIGAIAG
+1014 LIGAVVG
-1021 LAFSGFEKQAKAR
+1021 LGVGAFEGAAK
-1034 AQKEKELTELMHQ
+1034 Q
-1047 RLNIQLEYNRALYEE
+1047 RLAHEKKLQEIAASRIAQQNEYNRLLWEE
-1062 QILMKKN
+1062 KLLHKEN
-1069 TSIFGT
+1069 TSVFGT
-1075 KEIANTVSY
+1075 KEIANALEMIIAYKTHFLEVNNMLKGRLAEKGNGLAGTSLRSY
-1084 MQIFNQKEEY
+1084 DVDVDKISIATGSYTTGSWFWEKAGTKWGNILEVYPKLIDEQGKFNTQLAESIIKNREFYGTGKEDFQKIIDNYKRLEE
-1094 YKARMARRKLTQEEI
+1094 AQ
-1109 AERQRVLNYLYAT
+1109 
-1122 NNKLQNGN
+1122 
-1130 NPDGFKVYQ
+1130 
-1139 NAKKFR
+1139 KKFD
-1145 EYYYELKSGY
+1145 EYVKNTFGELG
-1155 KKMESLDGIEIQT
+1155 T
-1168 GSRSTGVLWWAE
+1168 T
-1180 AKTVWGN
+1180 
-1187 LSDIYKDII
+1187 II
-1196 KANGDLNIERA
+1196 D
-1207 ESLLKNAT
+1207 S
-1215 FNNDGKQR
+1215 
-1223 LQEIVDAYKQAKEA
+1223 VY
-1237 EEKYDEFL
+1237 
-1245 KNIFGQLGNSLIDNV
+1245 NSLQ
-1260 LKSLKTG
+1260 KG
-1267 EDAYA
+1267 EDAFES
-1272 NFAKSVGNM
+1272 FAKSVGNV
-1281 IENLG
+1281 IGRLG
-1286 KKMAYE
+1286 KQLAYE
-1292 LFLADHLKDFQE
+1292 LFVADHFKKLQE
-1304 RIKRRSREIANSGLS
+1304 RITEAGRNNSGS
-1319 EEEMSRKTS
+1319 EDFARQSSQIVGEFGNTMKGKIS
-1328 EMMKTEIATI
+1328 EMQQFLKDWNNM
-1338 SQEMKGRIGAMQN
+1338 SSGLG
-1351 FFREFMGSIP
+1351 FDF
-1361 KEMNTLNEQR
+1361 LNEQR
-1371 QSVEKGFARM
+1371 QAVEKGFARM

-1395 LTQIGAET
+1395 QTQLSAEIK
-1403 RNAMLQTANFIKE
+1403 NAALQTANFIRE
-1416 MHQSMQVSSAKQL
+1416 MHQSMQTNAAQQL
-1429 QHLAGIEIN
+1429 RHLAGIEAN
-1438 TFQLHEMRKDIA
+1438 TYKLNKMETDL
-1450 NMKAGI
+1450 AGVKRGI
-1456 NELTTKG
+1456 DELTTKG
-1463 IKIRT
+1463 IKMRT

>member
-1 MQPQDGA
+1 MQTNDGA
-8 LLFQVRADQSQIQK
+8 LLFQVSADQSQIQK

-30 FEQMTNKAVE
+30 FEQMTRKAVE
-40 EGKKQANVWQTL
+40 EGKKQADVWQTL

-89 LKSKEKANALMA
+89 LKSKDKANELMA
-101 QMTDLAAKTPFG
+101 QLTDLAAKTPFG
-113 LQEVSEG
+113 LEEVSEG
-120 AKRLLAFQV
+120 AKKLLAFQI
-129 PAEEVTET
+129 PAQEVTET

-255 GKSSEGIV
+255 GKASEGIV

-303 VQQVI
+303 VQQVV

-341 ANPYALAAAALV
+341 ANPYALVAGALV
-353 GLAVALWSLKDSTD
+353 GLVSYMVMFKK
-367 ANAEATER
+367 EATVA
-375 HNQLRKEQANLIDDE
+375 EQAQKSFNDE
-390 KNRISGLISTIQ
+390 QERQKKVLE
-402 DETKSWNERNKAF
+402 DERNEIEKLIEVVKDENAAKGQRIN
-415 LALRNST
+415 ALNR
-422 DGVLNKYSTLN
+422 
-433 QMLREMSQ
+433 
-441 VLKDING
+441 LKDI
-448 RYETMNE
+448 YPDIFS
-455 KMSRDA
+455 KY
-461 VKKTN
+461 KT
-466 DLIKSKEEQIKKLE
+466 E
-480 EEIKRTASSDRR
+480 EELIRNIAK
-492 TALRMDIANIRKGI
+492 ALKEVSNAQKEKDLKMDKDYI
-506 EQDEL
+506 ERLQV
-511 LKQKQKREVVKND
+511 QKR
-524 VGNYESA
+524 GLQA
-531 LSGKSLEQI
+531 RLSGAANPVDIVNYKEQI
-540 QAEKKLIIE
+540 QAIDIQIDKATKQHAWQSTLKRIDDIAELSADEQAKERKLMIE
-549 AYNLRKKQAKE
+549 EYNRRHNAKQAKNQNLLRE
-560 SIANHSIAKIDSN
+560 GEKQDLRKTTPFGFTGYENFSDADLGLIISKSNQLAEADKQRNKILDTR
-573 NPYLKYD
+573 
-580 WNELGM
+580 NELLAKQKELTSKISAIQSKEGQTQ
-586 FNEATER
+586 NDKDELKKLQEEKELVDK
-593 QIKLKQQEN
+593 KLKGEYNVQN
-602 KQIYDKNKLLA
+602 KKNT
-613 DSAKYKKEINAL
+613 S
-625 QRKNVKDD
+625 
-633 KDFADIEQK
+633 
-642 VKAKEE
+642 
-648 VDKILESKFGYKKSG
+648 
-663 AKTAKTIKNTLPEF
+663 KTIKNSLPEF
-677 DTEKAQREHNR
+677 DTEKAQRDHNR
-688 QIQDDLFAREESRIK
+688 QIQDDLFALEEARIK

-715 IQLEYNKQEEEIRR
+715 IQLEYDKQEEEIRR

-741 EKQKAEAAGTW
+741 EKQKAEAQGKW
-752 KKGKDFDTNTE
+752 KKGQDFDTNTE

-915 TADKSDTVFGKL
+915 TTDKSDTAFGKL

-936 AKPNTAEWQEA
+936 SRPNTAEWQEA

-956 SITGQFG
+956 SVSSAMSSFG
-963 QLGQEFEK
+963 DEFAK
-971 LGQSS
+971 LGESS
-976 GNTSLEKLGRTLQ
+976 GNESLRRLGETMKSIS
-989 NVGNIINKTLSFA
+989 NTISKTLSLA
-1002 QIGGQIGGGWGA
+1002 QTGGSVGGGWGA
-1014 AIGAIAG
+1014 IIGAVVG
-1021 LAFSGFEKQAKAR
+1021 LAVSGFENAAR
-1034 AQKEKELTELMHQ
+1034 ARIENEKKLAQIVQSKLAFQ
-1047 RLNIQLEYNRALYEE
+1047 NSYNQALYEE
-1062 QILMKKN
+1062 RMLQKDNI
-1069 TSIFGT
+1069 SIFGK
-1075 KEIANTVSY
+1075 KELASAINY
-1084 MQIFNQKEEY
+1084 MTEYKNQWEALQKSIH
-1094 YKARMARRKLTQEEI
+1094 RRKLTAEEEEVRFAAIKRVDSGKGTFRDYLNIRRYREELVRGTIGRSDLENIQVATGSHTKGWAWWKKTVTDYGGILSAFPNLINQAGEFDRAVAKGLLETQEFGEGGKE
-1109 AERQRVLNYLYAT
+1109 A
-1122 NNKLQNGN
+1122 LQKIINEY
-1130 NPDGFKVYQ
+1130 D
-1139 NAKKFR
+1139 NAVEAQKKFN
-1145 EYYYELKSGY
+1145 EY
-1155 KKMESLDGIEIQT
+1155 IQ
-1168 GSRSTGVLWWAE
+1168 
-1180 AKTVWGN
+1180 N
-1187 LSDIYKDII
+1187 
-1196 KANGDLNIERA
+1196 
-1207 ESLLKNAT
+1207 T
-1215 FNNDGKQR
+1215 FG
-1223 LQEIVDAYKQAKEA
+1223 E
-1237 EEKYDEFL
+1237 
-1245 KNIFGQLGNSLIDNV
+1245 LGNSIIDSVYN
-1260 LKSLKTG
+1260 SLQKG
-1267 EDAYA
+1267 EDAFES
-1272 NFAKSVGNM
+1272 FAKSVGK
-1281 IENLG
+1281 IIGKLG
-1286 KKMAYE
+1286 KQLVYE
-1292 LFLADHLKDFQE
+1292 IYVAEAFKNLQEKLTEAAKRNRGSEDFARQSSQIVGEFGNAMKGKIGEMQQFLKDWNNM
-1304 RIKRRSREIANSGLS
+1304 SSGL
-1319 EEEMSRKTS
+1319 
-1328 EMMKTEIATI
+1328 
-1338 SQEMKGRIGAMQN
+1338 G
-1351 FFREFMGSIP
+1351 FDF
-1361 KEMNTLNEQR
+1361 LNEQR
-1371 QSVEKGFARM
+1371 QAVEKGFARM

-1395 LTQIGAET
+1395 QTQLSAEIK
-1403 RNAMLQTANFIKE
+1403 NAALQTTNFIRE

-1429 QHLAGIEIN
+1429 QHLAGIETN
-1438 TFQLHEMRKDIA
+1438 TYKLHKIETDIA

>member
-89 LKSKEKANALMA
+89 LKSKEKANELMA
-101 QMTDLAAKTPFG
+101 QLTDLAAKTPFG
-113 LQEVSEG
+113 LEEVSEG
-120 AKRLLAFQV
+120 AKKLLAFQI
-129 PAEEVTET
+129 PAQEVTET

-240 ISNLKDNFDQMLNEI
+240 ISNLRDNFDQMLNEI
-255 GKSSEGIV
+255 GKASEGIV

-303 VQQVI
+303 VQQIV

-341 ANPYALAAAALV
+341 ANPYALVAGALV
-353 GLAVALWSLKDSTD
+353 GLATALWSLKESTD

-390 KNRISGLISTIQ
+390 KNRISNLISTIQ

-492 TALRMDIANIRKGI
+492 TALRMDIASIRRSI

-524 VGNYESA
+524 VSNYESA

-560 SIANHSIAKIDSN
+560 SIANHSIAKIDIN

-602 KQIYDKNKLLA
+602 KQLYDKNKLLA
-613 DSAKYKKEINAL
+613 ESAKYEKEIKAL
-625 QRKNVKDD
+625 QSKNVKDD

-642 VKAKEE
+642 VKAKED

-663 AKTAKTIKNTLPEF
+663 AKTAKTIKTSLPEY
-677 DTEKAQREHNR
+677 DTEKAQRDHNR
-688 QIQDDLFAREESRIK
+688 QIQDDLFAQEEARVK

-715 IQLEYNKQEEEIRR
+715 IQLEYDKQEEEIRR

-741 EKQKAEAAGTW
+741 EKQKAEAQGKW
-752 KKGKDFDTNTE
+752 KKGQAFDTNTE

-774 NEKVL
+774 NEKNL
-779 LADNAEYQRMQQEQ
+779 LASNAEYQRMQQEQ

-869 TVKEIRQTITDA
+869 TVKEIRQTITEA

-915 TADKSDTVFGKL
+915 TADKSDTAFGKL
-927 GTNIKNLFK
+927 GTSIKNLFK
-936 AKPNTAEWQEA
+936 SRPNTAEWQEA

-956 SITGQFG
+956 SITGQFS
-963 QLGQEFEK
+963 QLGDEFER
-971 LGQSS
+971 LGQST
-976 GNTSLEKLGRTLQ
+976 GNAALKALGENMQKVSSVLS
-989 NVGNIINKTLSFA
+989 KTLSFA
-1002 QIGGQIGGGWGA
+1002 QMGYSVGKGWGA
-1014 AIGAIAG
+1014 AIGAVIGLFASGNEIANKAKLENENKLLQISKSK
-1021 LAFSGFEKQAKAR
+1021 LALQES
-1034 AQKEKELTELMHQ
+1034 
-1047 RLNIQLEYNRALYEE
+1047 YNQALYEE
-1062 QILMKKN
+1062 RLLQKEN
-1069 TSIFGT
+1069 SSIFGT
-1075 KEIANTVSY
+1075 KELANALGY
-1084 MQIFNQKEEY
+1084 MKEYKNQWDSFKNSINLRPAYSKEEIETRIQIFKNQWGKSYGDGINEKVKEVRKQMEDLRITDLNLISVATGSHTKGMWWWKKTITEY
-1094 YKARMARRKLTQEEI
+1094 SNILKAFPELTKGVDGLDVNLAKRILDTQE
-1109 AERQRVLNYLYAT
+1109 
-1122 NNKLQNGN
+1122 
-1130 NPDGFKVYQ
+1130 F
-1139 NAKKFR
+1139 
-1145 EYYYELKSGY
+1145 SG
-1155 KKMESLDGIEIQT
+1155 T
-1168 GSRSTGVLWWAE
+1168 GKE
-1180 AKTVWGN
+1180 K
-1187 LSDIYKDII
+1187 
-1196 KANGDLNIERA
+1196 
-1207 ESLLKNAT
+1207 
-1215 FNNDGKQR
+1215 
-1223 LQEIVDAYKQAKEA
+1223 LQEIVNAYERAQEA
-1237 EEKYDEFL
+1237 QKKFNEYTKST
-1245 KNIFGQLGNSLIDNV
+1245 FGELGNSIIDSVYN
-1260 LKSLKTG
+1260 SLQKG
-1267 EDAYA
+1267 EDAFES
-1272 NFAKSVGNM
+1272 FAKTVGNV
-1281 IENLG
+1281 IGRLG
-1286 KKMAYE
+1286 KQLAYE
-1292 LFLADHLKDFQE
+1292 QFVSEAFKNLQKKLTEASKDNNGSEDFARQSSQIVGEFGNAMKGKMGEIQQFLKDWNNM
-1304 RIKRRSREIANSGLS
+1304 SSGL
-1319 EEEMSRKTS
+1319 
-1328 EMMKTEIATI
+1328 
-1338 SQEMKGRIGAMQN
+1338 G
-1351 FFREFMGSIP
+1351 FDF
-1361 KEMNTLNEQR
+1361 LNEQR
-1371 QSVEKGFARM
+1371 QAVEKGFARM

-1403 RNAMLQTANFIKE
+1403 KNAMLQTVKEFTE
-1416 MHQSMQVSSAKQL
+1416 MHKFLQTFSAQQL
-1429 QHLAGIEIN
+1429 KHLAGIEVN
-1438 TFQLHEMRKDIA
+1438 TFQLHDMRKDIA